1 MNATDGIRENLIMT
15 RRAPLS
21 CSSFKVHRTT
31 GLILL
36 MTGLLYACAAEK
48 PKEEAALSKPV
59 APLAAVAVM
68 PPEVR
73 ADFDAAMT
81 HIKAEEYDAGI
92 ELLSKVVKA
101 VPNAAVPNIDLAL
114 AYKKTG
120 KLKQAEESLQQALT
134 ADADNPVA
142 NNELALLY
150 RKTGRFAQARQLYEK
165 ILDKY
170 PNYRMVHKNLGILC
184 DLYMKDYEC
193 ALKHYEFYSNVVQD
207 DKAVKIWIADLQ
219 KRSGK

>member
-1 MNATDGIRENLIMT
+1 MKYCH
-15 RRAPLS
+15 PLS
-21 CSSFKVHRTT
+21 SSVLKAHRTT
-31 GLILL
+31 SLILL
-36 MTGLLYACAAEK
+36 TTGLLCACAAGT
-48 PKEEAALSKPV
+48 PRKEEAALNKPV
-59 APLAAVAVM
+59 AAVAVIT
-68 PPEVR
+68 PEVR
-73 ADFDAAMT
+73 ADFDAAMS

-92 ELLSKVVKA
+92 ELLTKVVKV

-114 AYKKTG
+114 AYEKTG
-120 KLKQAEESLQQALT
+120 KLKQAEESLQLALR
-134 ADADNPVA
+134 AEADNPVA
-142 NNELALLY
+142 SNELALLY
-150 RKTGRFAQARQLYEK
+150 RKTGRFALARQLYEK

-170 PNYRMVHKNLGILC
+170 PDYRMVHKNLGILC

>member
-1 MNATDGIRENLIMT
+1 MKYGY
-15 RRAPLS
+15 PLS
-21 CSSFKVHRTT
+21 SSVLKAHRTT

-36 MTGLLYACAAEK
+36 TTGLLYACAAET
-48 PKEEAALSKPV
+48 PRKEGAALNEPV
-59 APLAAVAVM
+59 VAAAAVIT
-68 PPEVR
+68 PEVR
-73 ADFDAAMT
+73 ADFDAAMS

-92 ELLSKVVKA
+92 ELLTKVVKA

-114 AYKKTG
+114 AYEKTG
-120 KLKQAEESLQQALT
+120 KLKQAEESLQLALGVE
-134 ADADNPVA
+134 ADNPVA

-150 RKTGRFAQARQLYEK
+150 RKTGRFVQARQLYEK

-170 PNYRMVHKNLGILC
+170 PDYRMVHKNLGILC

-193 ALKHYEFYSNVVQD
+193 ALKNYEFYSDVVQD